1 MPATS
6 LEQIVSLAKRRGF
19 VFPSSAVYGGLGST
33 WDYGPLGVEL
43 KNNVKRAWWRSVV
56 YERDDMEGLDAA
68 ILMNRLVWKYSGHE
82 ATFSDP
88 MTDCRSC
95 KARPRADHVFV
106 AQKGRDPQGAARDQR
121 RHRRQGAEV
130 PEVRRQRSDRG
141 AAVQPDVPHDG
152 RRRSTP
158 ATTAGLAYLR
168 PETAQGIFVNFG
180 NVLDTMRR
188 KLPFGVAQIGKA
200 FRNEITPGNFT
211 FRTREFEQMEIEY
224 FVRPGED
231 EAAHQ
236 AWIDARMQWYVD
248 LGMRRENLRQR
259 EQDKTELAH
268 YAKRCVDLEYK
279 FPMGWSELEGIANR
293 TDYDLKAHSRSPEN
307 PDAVGELKYFDQE
320 QKKHIVPYVI
330 EPSAGADRA
339 TLAFLCDAFDE
350 SLVKEPP
357 AEETAKLREL
367 VLSFAK
373 SVDKKD
379 PKAFEPEA
387 KARLVAAAEKI
398 AAGLPGHA
406 ARAAGAVG
414 RRGREQDRGVQEGAR
429 RVREAGRGVH
439 AHGAAPAPAPGADHG
454 GRLPAEEERAAA
466 GGAGARREEGPAGG
480 RPARRLRRH
489 RRDRKAVPP
498 PGRDRHAVLHHRR
511 LPEPGGQD
519 RHRARP
525 RHDGAGAGRRRR
537 ARAPRCAPRSG
548 NDGGRRT
555 LTLTLSQRERGP
567 ELIFLPLP
575 LAGEGRGEG
584 KPCERR
590 PLPLAGEGRGEGKPL
605 APALVLTTPFAY
617 VSAAAVCR
625 AARPSGRA

>member
-56 YERDDMEGLDAA
+56 YDRDDMEGLDAA

-106 AQKGRDPQGAARDQR
+106 AQKGRDPKGLPEINEAIAAKELKCPKCGATDLTEARPFNLMFR
-121 RHRRQGAEV
+121 TTVGAV
-130 PEVRRQRSDRG
+130 DTG
-141 AAVQPDVPHDG
+141 DG
-152 RRRSTP
+152 S
-158 ATTAGLAYLR
+158 GLAYLR

-236 AWIDARMQWYVD
+236 MWIDARTQWYVD
-248 LGMRRENLRQR
+248 LGMRRESLRQR
-259 EQDKTELAH
+259 EQDKSELAH

-293 TDYDLKAHSRSPEN
+293 TDFDLKAHSRSPEN

-357 AEETAKLREL
+357 AEESAKLREL
-367 VLSFAK
+367 VQSFAK
-373 SVDKKD
+373 SVDKRD
-379 PKAFEPEA
+379 PKQMEPET
-387 KARLVAAAEKI
+387 KARLLAAAETI
-398 AAGLPGHA
+398 AAGLPGTLPELLALSDDEA
-406 ARAAGAVG
+406 ANKIEVFKKVRGVSEKLGEEFTRTVLHLHPRLAPITVAVFPLKKNEPRLVELARGVKKDLQAAGLRAVYDDTGAIGKLYRRQDEIGTPFCITVDFQSLDDRTVTVRDRDTMGQERVAVG
-414 RRGREQDRGVQEGAR
+414 DL
-429 RVREAGRGVH
+429 
-439 AHGAAPAPAPGADHG
+439 GAA
-454 GRLPAEEERAAA
+454 L
-466 GGAGARREEGPAGG
+466 
-480 RPARRLRRH
+480 
-489 RRDRKAVPP
+489 
-498 PGRDRHAVLHHRR
+498 
-511 LPEPGGQD
+511 
-519 RHRARP
+519 RARV
-525 RHDGAGAGRRRR
+525 G
-537 ARAPRCAPRSG
+537 
-548 NDGGRRT
+548 
-555 LTLTLSQRERGP
+555 
-567 ELIFLPLP
+567 
-575 LAGEGRGEG
+575 
-584 KPCERR
+584 
-590 PLPLAGEGRGEGKPL
+590 
-605 APALVLTTPFAY
+605 
-617 VSAAAVCR
+617 
-625 AARPSGRA
+625 